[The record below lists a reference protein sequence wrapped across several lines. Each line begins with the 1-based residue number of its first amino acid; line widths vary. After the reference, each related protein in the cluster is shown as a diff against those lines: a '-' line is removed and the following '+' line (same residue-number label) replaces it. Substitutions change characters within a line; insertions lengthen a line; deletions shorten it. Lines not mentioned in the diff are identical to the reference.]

1 MSTNDQLDY
10 KKIAR
15 YLTREESKPGFP
27 RDNTPLAFA
36 LRFDGSLVVVAAN
49 GKKFI
54 FTQPEVYEAAE
65 DLKAIEKSAA
75 NAAKKPPAPKKQ
87 GDNARSG
94 PSKGRETAPTP
105 KKTG

>member
-1 MSTNDQLDY
+1 MSTNEKLDY
-10 KKIAR
+10 ARIAK

-27 RDNTPLAFA
+27 RDNTPLAYA

-54 FTQPEVYEAAE
+54 FTQPEVFSAAE
-65 DLKAIEKSAA
+65 DLKAMEKKTTNQS
-75 NAAKKPPAPKKQ
+75 KPT
-87 GDNARSG
+87 
-94 PSKGRETAPTP
+94 SKPTTP